1 MKTSTIWITRDI
13 AEELSIQEDK
23 FPCKVM
29 DLKDLIYELL
39 KNGYPRDVIVL
50 PFMRKFGEILEH
62 IRGRGIT
69 GPVIIYTRGE
79 TMIMNVLDLAN
90 QGVVF
95 MDSARFSTTMIRG
108 FITFL
113 QNTQSE
119 IIVQRE
125 DATIEAKSFARPAKD
140 VEDIKQIFRTIMKKR
155 SRMLLTCQ
163 LRDDLPTLSITCEV
177 IQMAGEIEPR
187 LVFDKFNPEEFVGL
201 YRSMGKGESLQG
213 FVTLEEDTLG
223 FQLEVIHCI
232 MGKITA
238 YLPTSVYEQK
248 RKFFRVEPDVKDP
261 VIVYILPENA
271 STQSFN
277 VRDVSEGGIGL
288 VTSYGNLEKDHVYP
302 TALILPGAQTLL
314 GMVRVMAKNEPKPNV
329 INYGLA
335 VEFHPGD
342 QHRLR
347 HYIYKRQAGILASI
361 KELKI

>member
-1 MKTSTIWITRDI
+1 MKTSTIWITKDI

-23 FPCKVM
+23 FPCKVLN
-29 DLKDLIYELL
+29 LKDLVYELL
-39 KNGYPRDVIVL
+39 KDGYPRDVVVL
-50 PFMRKFGEILEH
+50 PFMRNFGEILEH

-79 TMIMNVLDLAN
+79 TMVMNVLDLAN

-95 MDSARFSTTMIRG
+95 MDSARFSKPMIQG

-113 QNTQSE
+113 QNTQRE

-125 DATIEAKSFARPAKD
+125 DATIKTKSFARPTKG
-140 VEDIKQIFRTIMKKR
+140 VEDIKQLFRTIMKKR
-155 SRMLLTCQ
+155 ARILLTCQ
-163 LRDDLPTLSITCEV
+163 FRDDLPTLSVTCEI
-177 IQMAGEIEPR
+177 IQMVGEIEPR

-201 YRSMGKGESLQG
+201 YKSMGRGRFLQG

-223 FQLEVIHCI
+223 FQLEVVHCI

-238 YLPTSVYEQK
+238 YLPTSIYEQK
-248 RKFFRVEPDVKDP
+248 RRFFRVEPDARDP
-261 VIVYILPENA
+261 VVVYILPEDA

-288 VTSYGNLEKDHVYP
+288 VTSYGNLEKDHIYP
-302 TALILPGAQTLL
+302 IALILPGAQTLL
-314 GMVRVMAKNEPKPNV
+314 GMAKVMGKNEPKPNV
-329 INYGLA
+329 INYGLS
-335 VEFHPGD
+335 VEFHTGD
-342 QHRLR
+342 QQRLR